1 MLRYRQRSDGN
12 ASGTEGTNGCQKG
25 KGQGNRGIE
34 ILEGASCDAGMPAGH
49 AGQLYPG
56 PPGAP
61 WAAIAAVNIAIRE
74 GSWIHTQSVPA
85 DFLSGVVYIVWADEK
100 LPVLCAPWELAQ
112 EHLPALLSDQ
122 FDTLLVSETMERI
135 IWFSGDG
142 EKKLYSIA

>member
-1 MLRYRQRSDGN
+1 MLRELKERMDAKRAKARAIEESKYW
-12 ASGTEGTNGCQKG
+12 KG
-25 KGQGNRGIE
+25 HPVMLACLQAMRG
-34 ILEGASCDAGMPAGH
+34 SCT
-49 AGQLYPG
+49 L
-56 PPGAP
+56 AP
-61 WAAIAAVNIAIRE
+61 QELHEAAIAAVNIAIRE

-112 EHLPALLSDQ
+112 QHLPVILSDQ

-135 IWFSGDG
+135 IWFAVDG